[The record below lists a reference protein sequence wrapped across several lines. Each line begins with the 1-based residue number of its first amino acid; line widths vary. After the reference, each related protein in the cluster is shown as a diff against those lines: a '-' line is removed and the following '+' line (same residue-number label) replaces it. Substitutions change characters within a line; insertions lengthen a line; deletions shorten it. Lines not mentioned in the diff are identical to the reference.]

1 MIRRFRYQI
10 IFGALAALAL
20 VAIYLILQYTTSW
33 AWYWCQVVGAS
44 VAAFVFYG
52 VDKGLAKANTK
63 RVPEVVLHLLSL
75 LGGFVGALL
84 GMFVFHHKSNYRAHP
99 LFLPTILVSA
109 ILWGYIIYWMMSG
122 A

>member
-1 MIRRFRYQI
+1 MSHRFRYQYL
-10 IFGALAALAL
+10 FGGLAA
-20 VAIYLILQYTTSW
+20 VA
-33 AWYWCQVVGAS
+33 VVGLFLLMWFTTEWPWYFSWPIAAGI
-44 VAAFVFYG
+44 VAFVFYG
-52 VDKGLAKANTK
+52 MDKGLAKANTK

-99 LFLPTILVSA
+99 LFLPIIVVSA
-109 ILWGYIIYWMMSG
+109 VLWGFIIYWMMSG